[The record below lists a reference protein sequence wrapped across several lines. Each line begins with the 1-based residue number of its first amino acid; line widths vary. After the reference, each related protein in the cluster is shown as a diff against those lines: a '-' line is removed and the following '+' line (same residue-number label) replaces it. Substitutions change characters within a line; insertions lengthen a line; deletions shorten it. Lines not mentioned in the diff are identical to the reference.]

1 MIGLILFL
9 SCSVREEVEE
19 EEEEGLGGSG
29 KGSTISLFIST
40 ILFSFRKQTMGGDF
54 PAVC

>member
-29 KGSTISLFIST
+29 KALNNFIVYNHDSVF
-40 ILFSFRKQTMGGDF
+40 LS
-54 PAVC
+54 

>member
-29 KGSTISLFIST
+29 KGLFIST